1 MTEAKEAPSIRL
13 DPRFPPLEDCIP
25 RHVLDRR
32 ARLHP
37 ERLFVQFEDGTTW
50 TYGQLAEQVRT
61 AAVGLQ
67 QLGVR
72 QGQHVVVWLP
82 NGPQALALWFA
93 TGYVGAV
100 YVPLNTAFRGRILE
114 HALTV
119 AEGSLIIAHDKLIER
134 LADCSRAV
142 PDLRVVVG
150 GPARDGWRD
159 ESAVFRAQG
168 RLAALERE
176 IMPWDLQSIVFTSGT
191 TGPSKGVMQ
200 SYLQQHVIASGGG
213 FLSEHDRYLM
223 TLPLYH
229 QGGLTAVNRMFLR
242 GGALVMADG
251 FSTSTFWDMVRT
263 TGATST
269 TLMGAMAKFLSKAPP
284 SPQDREH
291 TLRSVVIVPLED
303 QYEFARRFGVDVYSV
318 YNMTELAA
326 PLETQANPESLGTCG
341 RARPGFE
348 LRIVDEH
355 DCEVPVGESGELIV
369 RSEWPWALTSGYY
382 KDAQATSH
390 AWRNGWF
397 HTGDCFSRDT
407 EGNYFF
413 RDRLKDAIRRRGEN
427 VSALEVE
434 AEIMAHPC
442 VHEAAVVAVP
452 SDSSEDDIMAVVTAA
467 PGQTIDPAELLEFLR
482 PRMAYFMVPR
492 YVRIV
497 PAMPKTP
504 SHKVQKHLLRSEGV
518 TAEVWDREAAG
529 LQIRRER
536 L

>member
-1 MTEAKEAPSIRL
+1 MTRL

-25 RHVLDRR
+25 RHVLDKH
-32 ARLHP
+32 ARQHP
-37 ERLFVQFEDGTTW
+37 DRLFVQFEDGTTW
-50 TYGQLAEQVRT
+50 TYGELAGRVRT
-61 AAVGLQ
+61 AATGLQ

-93 TGYVGAV
+93 IGYIGAV
-100 YVPLNTAFRGRILE
+100 CVPLNTALRGRILE
-114 HALTV
+114 HALTI
-119 AEGSLIIAHDKLIER
+119 AEGTLLIAHDKLVER
-134 LADCSRAV
+134 AAECNAAL
-142 PDLRVVVG
+142 PDARIVVD
-150 GPARDGWRD
+150 GPAREGWQGED
-159 ESAVFRAQG
+159 AIFQAQG
-168 RLAALERE
+168 RPAPLERE

-200 SYLQQHVIASGGG
+200 SYLQQFVIARGGG

-242 GGALVMADG
+242 GGALVMASG
-251 FSTSTFWDMVRT
+251 FSTSTFWDVVRAT
-263 TGATST
+263 RATST
-269 TLMGAMAKFLSKAPP
+269 TLLGAMAKFLSKAPP
-284 SPQDREH
+284 ASGDRSH

-303 QYEFARRFGVDVYSV
+303 QHAFARRFGVDVYSV

-326 PLETQANPESLGTCG
+326 PLETDANPQSLGTCG
-341 RARPGFE
+341 RARAGFE

-355 DCEVPVGESGELIV
+355 DCEVPIGETGELIV
-369 RSEWPWALTSGYY
+369 RSELPWVLTSGYY
-382 KDAQATSH
+382 KNAQATAS

-397 HTGDCFSRDT
+397 HTGDRFSRDAQ
-407 EGNYFF
+407 GHYFF

-434 AEIMAHPC
+434 SEIMAHPC

-452 SDSSEDDIMAVVTAA
+452 SDSSEDDILAVVAMV
-467 PGQTIDPAELLEFLR
+467 PGQTIDPAELLRFLQ

-492 YVRIV
+492 YVRTV
-497 PAMPKTP
+497 AALPKTP

-518 TAEVWDREAAG
+518 TADTWDRETAG
-529 LQIRRER
+529 LRIRREP